1 MQSSANIINTT
12 NDTSKYLTN
21 TSNDI
26 IKAIVAADVPRAT
39 SPSSLPGS
47 AKLHIVP
54 HTGIYKAPHINVI
67 IANVDNYIINI
78 TKDIIDISM
87 NLADCRA
94 GAIIYTLSLL
104 NITLIITIYTQR
116 NSKCNILTKEKDN
129 RDTNIYSVTLSNSDV
144 T

>member
-26 IKAIVAADVPRAT
+26 IKIIATADVPRAT
-39 SPSSLPGS
+39 SPSSLLGS

-54 HTGIYKAPHINVI
+54 HMGIYKAPHINVI

-78 TKDIIDISM
+78 TEDIIDISM

-94 GAIIYTLSLL
+94 GAIIYTLSLF
-104 NITLIITIYTQR
+104 NITLIITIYT
-116 NSKCNILTKEKDN
+116 
-129 RDTNIYSVTLSNSDV
+129 
-144 T
+144 